1 MKLFLSYPSAQR
13 PLAERLTLAL
23 ESEGH
28 DVFMDRTDLKVGEA
42 FHQALREAIERAD
55 LFVFLI
61 TPESVAPGSYALAE
75 LGMAQQKWRRPSG
88 RVLPVMVVPTPL
100 AALPAYLSAVT
111 LLAPRGELVAEVV
124 AAVAGLAADGRGRPR
139 RWVVGAASA
148 AVLLAAV
155 GAAVWWQ
162 AGERTADRAAQA
174 QARSRVEAQ
183 AVSARQLCFDGSHE
197 VAFTQLGQLAGQVGA
212 PGAVQVAHEDCAM
225 RWLREMRA
233 TIGQRTFAEQVA
245 VVQPVLSQALAHAS
259 GPRAADLRSH
269 VGWGEYLVR
278 RDGAAS
284 NDPVPHWK
292 RALQDDPA
300 NPYAHAMWARRLL
313 DAPVDLARAREHFEQ
328 AIAARRE
335 LAFVRALQLG
345 GSIGGNSDL
354 DVYAVTVAD
363 QMRRAGE
370 PIEPVHRRR
379 LWSYAFG
386 TRMLD
391 AEARGRLFA
400 ALAPADLLATFEWL
414 FPAAEVR
421 DDQRALWR
429 FGQASLLAHSGQTAA
444 ARSGFEALV
453 GELRAARSSGRLL
466 DQSQLALERLGSP
479 APTPRR

>member
-88 RVLPVMVVPTPL
+88 CVLPVMVVATPI
-100 AALPAYLSAVT
+100 AALPAYLAAVT
-111 LLAPRGELVAEVV
+111 VLAPRGETVAEVV
-124 AAVAGLAADGRGRPR
+124 AAVSRLGTGGGGQRALIGIAAALVIVAAIGGAAGWQARQRGAEEAALALAQ
-139 RWVVGAASA
+139 AASA
-148 AVLLAAV
+148 
-155 GAAVWWQ
+155 
-162 AGERTADRAAQA
+162 
-174 QARSRVEAQ
+174 SR
-183 AVSARQLCFDGSHE
+183 LCNDGSHE
-197 VAFTQLGQLAGQVGA
+197 TALAQLTDAARLPSA
-212 PGAVQVAHEDCAM
+212 PGSVQSAREDCAM

-233 TIGQRTFAEQVA
+233 TLGKRTFAEQVA
-245 VVQPVLSQALAHAS
+245 IVQPVLLQALSRAS
-259 GPRAADLRSH
+259 GARAADLRSH
-269 VGWGEYLVR
+269 MGWGEYLVG
-278 RDGAAS
+278 RDGGAS
-284 NDPVPHWK
+284 NDPVPHWR
-292 RALQDDPA
+292 RALEDDPA

-313 DAPVDLARAREHFEQ
+313 DAPIDLARAREHFEQ
-328 AIAARRE
+328 AMAARRE
-335 LAFVRALQLG
+335 LAFVRSLQLG

-391 AEARGRLFA
+391 GEARGRLFA

-466 DQSQLALERLGSP
+466 DQSQLAIERLSP
-479 APTPRR
+479 PTAAPKR